1 MSRPSRLMSS
11 RLGDVGSPPHQKQL
25 ANLALAECDNGRGFS
40 FLRPLVQH
48 ARSLA
53 DGHADPRPMLCPTI
67 ENAFDLVQAA
77 AREQQLDYALAVSA
91 PLLDLVEIAMVRD
104 QGLVSF
110 FVGLVA
116 HAARATTSRLRTN
129 CSTSRLRR
137 SRSTS
142 ISCDAG
148 IKWPGYIA
156 SRSGSRLGKR
166 RSFVP

>member
-1 MSRPSRLMSS
+1 M
-11 RLGDVGSPPHQKQL
+11 
-25 ANLALAECDNGRGFS
+25 ALAG
-40 FLRPLVQH
+40 
-48 ARSLA
+48 
-53 DGHADPRPMLCPTI
+53 
-67 ENAFDLVQAA
+67 
-77 AREQQLDYALAVSA
+77 AREGCQLIFPGDSVLQGIRSRQHVHFRILPFQQLSHTLAVSA